1 MYFNSNSCPRY
12 FRHEKFN
19 FKSKSEINAEKL
31 YCLQYQKFC
40 QKKKTAKCDK
50 YVTNY
55 TIFCCIIVNS
65 NNYYNNS

>member
-12 FRHEKFN
+12 FRHEKHN

-40 QKKKTAKCDK
+40 QSKKKQNKSK
-50 YVTNY
+50 KQQHVTNTRL
-55 TIFCCIIVNS
+55 TIQSFAV
-65 NNYYNNS
+65 